1 MMVRT
6 ILQIC
11 FVFLFPA
18 LTLFAQSRSKF
29 IRWVS
34 PIVLCYLAGILAAN
48 LNLNLDKEL
57 MTTFTEISVALA
69 IPLLLFSSDFLKW
82 LKHSKQTFL
91 SFFLGVIAVVG
102 CSFLAFF
109 IFKDQFP
116 QAYGASGMLIGVYTG
131 GTPNMSAIGMALN
144 IEEEIFIL
152 LNSADVVFGAVY
164 FVFLITL
171 SKKFFGLFLPKYKSY
186 KKEGHDLASDE
197 EKGFGSLS
205 LGTKT
210 KQILVGLLLSILI
223 FAVAVGVSF
232 LIKGELV
239 APILILFLTSLGIGA
254 SFIPKIRS
262 LKASYPTAE
271 YLLLVFAVAIGS
283 LANIKELMAASSVI
297 FFYTA
302 IVMFG
307 AIVFHAVLG
316 AAFRIQ
322 TDTLIITS
330 VAGIYGPAFIGPV
343 ANGIK
348 NKEIIVPGI
357 AMGLLGY
364 AVGNYIG
371 IAVAMILK

>member
-1 MMVRT
+1 
-6 ILQIC
+6 
-11 FVFLFPA
+11 
-18 LTLFAQSRSKF
+18 
-29 IRWVS
+29 
-34 PIVLCYLAGILAAN
+34 VLCYLAGILAAN

-57 MTTFTEISVALA
+57 MTTFTELSVALA
-69 IPLLLFSSDFLKW
+69 IPLLLFSSDFLNW
-82 LKHSKQTFL
+82 LKHSKQTFF
-91 SFFLGVIAVVG
+91 SYFLGTVAVVG

-109 IFKDQFP
+109 IFNDQLP

-152 LNSADVVFGAVY
+152 LNSADVVFGAIY
-164 FVFLITL
+164 FVFLIAL
-171 SKKFFGLFLPKYKSY
+171 AKKFFGLFLPKYKSY
-186 KKEGHDLASDE
+186 ATGEHAVPQKKEKEFSA
-197 EKGFGSLS
+197 LS
-205 LGTKT
+205 PGTKV
-210 KQILVGLLLSILI
+210 KQVLIGLFLSVLI
-223 FAVAVGVSF
+223 FGIAVGGSF

-239 APILILFLTSLGIGA
+239 APILILVLTSLGIGA

-262 LKASYPTAE
+262 IKASYPTAE

-283 LANIKELMAASSVI
+283 LANIKELLAASSVV

-307 AIVFHAVLG
+307 AIVLHAILS
-316 AAFRIQ
+316 AIFRIQ
-322 TDTLIITS
+322 TDTFIITS

-348 NKEIIVPGI
+348 NKEVILPGI